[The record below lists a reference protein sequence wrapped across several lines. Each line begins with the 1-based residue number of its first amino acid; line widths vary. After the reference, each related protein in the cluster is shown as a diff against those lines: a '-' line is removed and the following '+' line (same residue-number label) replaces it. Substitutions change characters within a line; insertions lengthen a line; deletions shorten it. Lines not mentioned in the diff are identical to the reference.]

1 MLPLIFCREFNECL
15 AIGERYFMLFSNVTI
30 KWSFC
35 SRIMAQLAVSIVVV
49 MAALGQAVF
58 AQSVQPM
65 VYQLETIGNNSST
78 NLTIENTKSSA
89 ITYEMVAVKVSHD
102 EMGNETRTDAEDDFL
117 IYPPQTLVAPGK
129 KQIIKVKYVGDPQ
142 LELSQTYRI
151 LVNELPVDLSGG
163 ENSGISVAINF
174 STLCN
179 VVPTGSSAALEV
191 TELSQAE
198 GDKWSITIENSG
210 TRFSRLTETIVE
222 VSSLN
227 DPSKKKV
234 FRNEYIS
241 DLFNKNLVAPKSKL
255 KLEMPAIEGFEPGN
269 TKITISE
276 TS

>member
-1 MLPLIFCREFNECL
+1 MLLSNLRTKRSVHRRVFGQLSKLIFI
-15 AIGERYFMLFSNVTI
+15 AIAMYGPV
-30 KWSFC
+30 
-35 SRIMAQLAVSIVVV
+35 AV
-49 MAALGQAVF
+49 

-89 ITYEMVAVKVSHD
+89 ITYEMLAVKVSHD

-129 KQIIKVKYVGDPQ
+129 KQIIKVKYVGDPE

-151 LVNELPVDLSGG
+151 LVNELPIDLSGG
-163 ENSGISVAINF
+163 DNSGISVAINF

-179 VVPTGSSAALEV
+179 IVPTGSSAALEV
-191 TELSQAE
+191 TQLSE
-198 GDKWSITIENSG
+198 IEDDKWSITIQNKG
-210 TRFSRLTETIVE
+210 TRFSRLSETIVE
-222 VSSLN
+222 VVSLS

-234 FRNEYIS
+234 FRNEYIG
-241 DLFNKNLVAPKSKL
+241 DLFNRNLVAPKSKL
-255 KLEMPAIEGFEPGN
+255 KLEMPAIEGFEPDN